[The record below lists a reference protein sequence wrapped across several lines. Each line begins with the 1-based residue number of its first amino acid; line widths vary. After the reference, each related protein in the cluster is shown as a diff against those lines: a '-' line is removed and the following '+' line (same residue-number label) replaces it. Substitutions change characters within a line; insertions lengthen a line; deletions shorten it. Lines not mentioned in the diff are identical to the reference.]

1 MAMKW
6 RQLLRRLAAQ
16 DDPAT
21 EVGINPAVSSFAE
34 QVLQAKLEWNQARQY
49 FESVSDPDLVDH
61 AIAVM
66 HAAEKKYMYLVKL
79 ARDEGIS
86 LPATEVSATG

>member
-21 EVGINPAVSSFAE
+21 EVGINPAVPSFAE